1 MIRFITEEKHSN
13 MVDSYTHKLGLK
25 ASMVLVKSKSKSKNC
40 FTEVHNVVRLQ
51 EKYCNMEEVETH
63 VTELGYLDAVAEVLE
78 EGNYNVEN
86 DIVIVMN
93 DEISKTAL
101 DGRMFYIKD
110 EDTLRT
116 VLYNIAIAH
125 TPSEISATL
134 VSELLLQQIANA
146 GY

>member
-1 MIRFITEEKHSN
+1 MIRFITEEKYGN
-13 MVDSYTHKLGLK
+13 MVDSYTRQVGLR

-51 EKYCNMEEVETH
+51 EKYRRMAEVETH

-78 EGNYNVEN
+78 EDNYNVEN

-93 DEISKTAL
+93 DTISKTAL

-116 VLYNIAIAH
+116 VLYNIAIACS
-125 TPSEISATL
+125 PPALSATL
-134 VSELLLQQIANA
+134 ESELLLQRVAKA
-146 GY
+146 